1 MWPDA
6 NANHRHDPTLTPL
19 GRYWDDVVG
28 GRPAAPDDLD
38 PTLVETV
45 QRLHARDDAP
55 GADAAFATQLLAQ
68 LEDRMDTMYL
78 DMARPSD
85 PAPAGALPDASRRVS
100 APWLRIPPP
109 QRSLSRPS
117 AWPLAQLA
125 SAALVVITLA
135 FAFVALGPPR
145 RGGQV
150 EPSAEAPAAIVTVA
164 TATPSA
170 ADDTLAAITL
180 PAGALPGD
188 IVAGLNSYSV
198 PVGSEGTWDW
208 ACCTGVRLDYIR
220 AGELTI
226 TGAGPMQIL
235 RAEGAGSWEEVAPG
249 TEIVLR
255 TEDALLSRMEDR
267 FESVNSGS
275 AAVDLL
281 DSVLFAGTPLDDPVP
296 YAESG
301 AEAWQFQYQ
310 NLLLD
315 PVPVA
320 EGPVTV
326 RLRQV
331 ELAAEEVL
339 PIPANAIVQLA
350 VDLDENAVL
359 ATAADF
365 SRQNMSEAPLTVYAL
380 TLEAAAEGTPA
391 P

>member
-38 PTLVETV
+38 PTLAETV

-78 DMARPSD
+78 DMAQMSD
-85 PAPAGALPDASRRVS
+85 PATGALPDASRRVS
-100 APWLRIPPP
+100 APWLRFPLP

-150 EPSAEAPAAIVTVA
+150 APSADAPAAIVAVA
-164 TATPSA
+164 TPSPSA
-170 ADDTLAAITL
+170 ADETLAAILL

-188 IVAGLNSYSV
+188 VVAGLNSYSV

-208 ACCTGVRLDYIR
+208 TCCTGVRLDYIR

-235 RAEGAGSWEEVAPG
+235 RAEGAGNWEEAAPG
-249 TEIVLR
+249 TEIVLGAG
-255 TEDALLSRMEDR
+255 DALLSRMEDR
-267 FESVNSGS
+267 FESVNAGS

-281 DSVLFAGTPLDDPVP
+281 DSVVFSGTPLDDPVP
-296 YAESG
+296 YMESG

-331 ELAAEEVL
+331 ELAVEEVL
-339 PIPANAIVQLA
+339 PMPANAIVQLA

-365 SRQNMSEAPLTVYAL
+365 SRQNMSEAPLTVYTL

>member
-38 PTLVETV
+38 PTLAETV
-45 QRLHARDDAP
+45 QRLRARDDAP

-78 DMARPSD
+78 DMARLSD
-85 PAPAGALPDASRRVS
+85 PAPADARPDARRRVS
-100 APWLRIPPP
+100 APWLRFPLPH
-109 QRSLSRPS
+109 RSSARRS

-135 FAFVALGPPR
+135 FAYVALGPPR
-145 RGGQV
+145 RGGDDGRQ
-150 EPSAEAPAAIVTVA
+150 ANAPAVVA
-164 TATPSA
+164 VATPSPNA
-170 ADDTLAAITL
+170 ADETLAAISL
-180 PAGALPGD
+180 PAGALSGD

-208 ACCTGVRLDYIR
+208 TCCTGVRLDYIR

-226 TGAGPMQIL
+226 TGVGPMQIL
-235 RAEGAGSWEEVAPG
+235 RAEGAGNWEEAAPG
-249 TEIVLR
+249 TEIVLGAG
-255 TEDALLSRMEDR
+255 DALLSRMEDR
-267 FESVNSGS
+267 FESVNAGS

-281 DSVLFAGTPLDDPVP
+281 DSVLFTGTPLDDPVP
-296 YAESG
+296 YMESG

-331 ELAAEEVL
+331 ELAVEEVL
-339 PIPANAIVQLA
+339 PTPANAIVQLA